1 MAYRIPIDWGGCCC
15 EDKCCDKE
23 KKEIEIKPG
32 KCIEVDKSVEWEYT
46 INNTMEV
53 EIKSTDGTVNVQYAE
68 WTHEWDCRQVIDLS
82 VDCDDRK
89 VWVCDEDTPW
99 FLEDK
104 IKGVSPIYVNPR
116 CSSDWVVE
124 IGLDTNKLNVPD
136 EKVAVTQGC
145 TARYLEDAI
154 SVRSSYIES
163 EVDTNNCRLIIK
175 DKESVKPLMKV
186 RLIDTEVQEQTC
198 VPWEQTDFD
207 YILLNTGS
215 QTGADVVINSHYDME
230 LSVWEAYW
238 PWIVDGLDS
247 NGFCIIPMDWIYRAT
262 YGGCIEIN
270 SWVIAWRTYLYHA
283 WEGSTNVIAMES
295 RQGWVMWILTPW
307 ITDTYDPEKFWLPI
321 WYNIWIQ
328 PERAWLGRFIPRQSF
343 AGSTILRCKKGDK
356 FCLWVKVSSSI
367 TDPAYD
373 TTNPAEFQI
382 QSKTQ
387 SWPGGMDQG
396 AYYVL
401 ERIAPLP

>member
-1 MAYRIPIDWGGCCC
+1 MAYKMHIDWGGCCC

-32 KCIEVDKSVEWEYT
+32 ICIDVDKSVEWEYT

-53 EIKSTDGTVNVQYAE
+53 EIKSTDGTVNVKHIE
-68 WTHEWDCRQVIDLS
+68 WTHDWDCRQVIDLS

-89 VWVCDEDTPW
+89 VGVCDEDTPW

-104 IKGVSPIYVNPR
+104 IKGISPIYVNPR
-116 CSSDWVVE
+116 CSSDGVVE
-124 IGLDTNKLNVPD
+124 IGIDPAKLTIPD
-136 EKVAVTQGC
+136 EKVAVSQWC
-145 TARYLEDAI
+145 TARYLDDALSI
-154 SVRSSYIES
+154 RSAYIES

-175 DKESVKPLMKV
+175 DKETVKPIMKV
-186 RLIDTEVQEQTC
+186 RLIDTEIQQQEART
-198 VPWEQTDFD
+198 WADTD

-230 LSVWEAYW
+230 LSVGEAYW
-238 PWIVDGLDS
+238 PWIVDGLDG

-262 YGGCIEIN
+262 FAWTIEVN

-295 RQGWVMWILTPW
+295 RQGWGMGELTPG
-307 ITDTYDPEKFWLPI
+307 ITDTYDPEKYWHPM
-321 WYNIWIQ
+321 WYTIGVQ
-328 PERAWLGRFIPRQSF
+328 TERASLGRYVPRQGF
-343 AGSTILRCKKGDK
+343 GGSTILRCKKGDK
-356 FCLWVKVSSSI
+356 FCLGVKISSTI
-367 TDPAYD
+367 TDPAYNA
-373 TTNPAEFQI
+373 TNPAEFQI

-387 SWPGGMDQG
+387 TWPGGKDEG